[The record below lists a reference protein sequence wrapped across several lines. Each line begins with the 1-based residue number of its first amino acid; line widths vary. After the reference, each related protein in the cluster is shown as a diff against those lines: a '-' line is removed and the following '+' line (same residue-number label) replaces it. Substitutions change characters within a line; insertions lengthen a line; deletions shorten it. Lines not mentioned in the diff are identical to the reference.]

1 MGAHVALAVG
11 CLRKCSRTLGAL
23 EGLLPAVRPHV
34 VFHVGHVVRGV
45 QALAADQRIFPC
57 ESFFLVPLHPY
68 WGGPC
73 WNARTL
79 DGTCVASSLRPAPR
93 RRNLPSLPT
102 TGETTAFTS

>member
-1 MGAHVALAVG
+1 MGAHVALTVG

-57 ESFFLVPLHPY
+57 ESFFLVPLHPH
-68 WGGPC
+68 WGAHAGMPEHLMELAWPRPFGPLLVVGIFLHC
-73 WNARTL
+73 PPLEKRA
-79 DGTCVASSLRPAPR
+79 
-93 RRNLPSLPT
+93 
-102 TGETTAFTS
+102 AFTS